1 MDLLGDE
8 KLFYERFYALHRD
21 PALMKVFER
30 FGIEAFRRSS
40 VLEGF
45 DAFLRAHEFNGDT
58 CVEIGTYNGLTAI
71 VLARYF
77 RRVVTI
83 DIVDQPQKYE
93 IAAFLGINNISFVNV
108 PGNSE
113 KASVIGSLSFDAAYV
128 DGDHARDTFTDF
140 ALVCR
145 CRRVMFHEA
154 WPAQPLVE
162 DLLAGLRPVVR
173 HGKFALWQTLE
184 SVEERRACH

>member
-1 MDLLGDE
+1 MDMLGDE

-45 DAFLRAHEFNGDT
+45 NAFLRAHEFNGDT

-77 RRVVTI
+77 RRVITI
-83 DIVDQPQKYE
+83 DIVDQPQKVE
-93 IAAFLGINNISFVNV
+93 IAAFLGVTNVEFVNV
-108 PGNSE
+108 ADNAE

-140 ALVCR
+140 ALVGR
-145 CRRVMFHEA
+145 CRRVIFHEA
-154 WPAQPLVE
+154 WPAQQPVE
-162 DLLAGLRPVVR
+162 KLLASLRPVVR
-173 HGKFALWQTLE
+173 HGKFALWQATKP
-184 SVEERRACH
+184 VEELRACH